1 MKLIRREICLSD
13 DDVGILR
20 SMLNVPISELRFNNH
35 HERFVTYGNVEAFQP
50 ASLSFLLSNMHSI
63 KFSNEFALLSGG
75 NNFHYWHKLKI
86 ENYDD
91 RNAWL
96 NKISLKNIVIRRI
109 EVYSVSLGLVI
120 HKHDNFP
127 KIRNYVKENLQLD
140 MDEFELYITSDQL
153 LVLFEDNNKKNV
165 IVCKDAADCSIEFSN
180 NDEEINSLLSLK
192 VYETNQLKYNYRMS
206 II

>member
-1 MKLIRREICLSD
+1 MRIIRSEICFSKEE
-13 DDVGILR
+13 VEILR
-20 SMLNVPISELRFNNH
+20 SILNVPISMLEFNNH
-35 HERFVTYGNVEAFQP
+35 HERFVSIGNIETFQP
-50 ASLSFLLSNMHSI
+50 ASLSLLLSNMQSI

-75 NNFHYWHKLKI
+75 YNFHYWHKLKI
-86 ENYDD
+86 ENYDN

-96 NKISLKNIVIRRI
+96 NRISLKNIVIRRI
-109 EVYSVSLGLVI
+109 EVYSVNLGLVI
-120 HKHDNFP
+120 DKNDNFP
-127 KIRNYVKENLQLD
+127 NIRNYVKENLQLD
-140 MDEFELYITSDQL
+140 LDEFELYITSDQL

-165 IVCKDAADCSIEFSN
+165 IVCKDAADCSIEFSS